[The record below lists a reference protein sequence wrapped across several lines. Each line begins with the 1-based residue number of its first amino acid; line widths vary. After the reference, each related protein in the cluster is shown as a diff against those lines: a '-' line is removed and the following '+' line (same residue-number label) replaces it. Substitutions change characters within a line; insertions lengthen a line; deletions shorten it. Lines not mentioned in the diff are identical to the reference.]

1 MTEVQISSQVL
12 RDAGTKLGQVGSQL
26 DGALKQLENDLLSLG
41 TPWGDDQIG
50 QLIGVAYK
58 EVVDWGFQCLKGVL
72 DDIVKS
78 GTDLV
83 QQAQQWETQEQSI
96 LDEFMK
102 QLGLLGSG

>member
-12 RDAGTKLGQVGSQL
+12 REAGTKLGQVGGQL
-26 DGALKQLENDLLSLG
+26 DNALNQLEHDLLSLG

-72 DDIVKS
+72 NDVLKS
-78 GTDLV
+78 GTDLIN
-83 QQAQQWETQEQSI
+83 QASQWEAQEQSI
-96 LDEFMK
+96 SDGFT
-102 QLGLLGSG
+102 QTLGQLGSG

>member
-12 RDAGTKLGQVGSQL
+12 REAGTKLGQVGGQL
-26 DGALKQLENDLLSLG
+26 DNALNQLEHDLLSLG

-72 DDIVKS
+72 NEITKS
-78 GTDLV
+78 GTDLIN
-83 QQAQQWETQEQSI
+83 QAQQWEAKEQSI

-102 QLGLLGSG
+102 SLGLLGSG